1 MFLQGMAL
9 SYKVVFNLGNE
20 ENTLDKFNLVIMQTP
35 FVTSQIGKVNI
46 SLSFYLWRLLFSTVK
61 VNKEGL
67 SI

>member
-61 VNKEGL
+61 VNIEGL